1 MNLYKFLR
9 PPTSPAC
16 LASAHRVGVCH
27 RQTMR
32 LDKIRLT
39 CPINPVPVEQ
49 RRDQGVTL
57 QTKTEETRMLNR
69 IFPERIDNHYRGHK
83 FALWVFVPLTFMQI
97 AISLVHIFYTDG
109 GAQSISTIPLDT
121 YATGAAQNVIAL
133 LDQLLLGLL
142 FVLVLFRYRAMI
154 PLMYVLIVVHYIA
167 EEGIVYMKPLAL
179 AGTSGA
185 STPALV
191 LTVLSIGGL
200 VLSLLG
206 KGYLPGQKKSQS
218 A

>member
-1 MNLYKFLR
+1 
-9 PPTSPAC
+9 
-16 LASAHRVGVCH
+16 
-27 RQTMR
+27 
-32 LDKIRLT
+32 
-39 CPINPVPVEQ
+39 
-49 RRDQGVTL
+49 
-57 QTKTEETRMLNR
+57 MLSR

-83 FALWVFVPLTFMQI
+83 LALWVFVPTAFMKI
-97 AISLVHIFYTDG
+97 AISLFHIFYTDG

-121 YATGAAQNVIAL
+121 YTAGAAQNVVAL
-133 LDQLLLGLL
+133 FSRMGLDQLLLGLL

-154 PLMYVLIVVHYIA
+154 RLMYVLIVVHYIA
-167 EEGIVYMKPLAL
+167 QEGIVHMQPPAL

-191 LTVLSIGGL
+191 LTVLSISGL

-206 KGYLPGQKKSQS
+206 KGYLLRQKLES

>member
-1 MNLYKFLR
+1 
-9 PPTSPAC
+9 
-16 LASAHRVGVCH
+16 
-27 RQTMR
+27 
-32 LDKIRLT
+32 
-39 CPINPVPVEQ
+39 
-49 RRDQGVTL
+49 
-57 QTKTEETRMLNR
+57 MLNR
-69 IFPERIDNHYRGHK
+69 IFPERIDNNYRGHK
-83 FALWVFVPLTFMQI
+83 LALLVFVPITFMTI

-121 YATGAAQNVIAL
+121 YTAGAAQNAIAL
-133 LDQLLLGLL
+133 FSRMGLDQLLLGLL

-154 PLMYVLIVVHYIA
+154 PLMYVLIVVHYIV

-179 AGTSGA
+179 IGTSGA

-191 LTVLSIGGL
+191 LTVLSISGL
-200 VLSLLG
+200 VLSLLE